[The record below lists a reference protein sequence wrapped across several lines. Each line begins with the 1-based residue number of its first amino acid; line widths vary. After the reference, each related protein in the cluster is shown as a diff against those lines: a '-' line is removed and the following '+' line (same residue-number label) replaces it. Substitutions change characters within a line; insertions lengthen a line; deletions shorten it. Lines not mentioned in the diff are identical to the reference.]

1 MPDYVISSVCCYA
14 VGEEL
19 PLLRG
24 YAALAE
30 DSLLLGDSAA
40 SLEAAADV
48 GDVLEV
54 SDLGQGWLRLEL
66 LDGNLLLSPEG
77 ALERWREALTEVTHL
92 PVAEASAAEFAGEHQ
107 LSAELREALGVGSV
121 PAPEVAEDPVAALE
135 RQRKERLQQQQQEL
149 EAAERQREE
158 DRIALRERAEADK
171 AALAA
176 KQDAKMNKLAAAA
189 ELQEALRSQ
198 EDGQERPEWWEGEFE
213 AGTDLYRMNT
223 DHLLRVADNFRTK
236 QTTAKDA
243 TQAGAPAPAAE
254 AADVTT
260 PETVGPDSSAP
271 GGAAELSAPEAA
283 SGAGPGE
290 ESAETSQAEIP
301 VSTVWVGPDAT
312 GTTEPAVSESVPRQ
326 VSEAIAVSTERTN
339 STVSRQTS
347 KGRGSFARRKNS
359 TGEVARKLSLQ
370 DQAAERTEWWGGE
383 WKSGKETFVDA
394 APSAP
399 GMDAGPSAPEV
410 TAQQQSE
417 PAPTP
422 PGDGAP
428 PSTLGVNIDQA
439 GGLPCVVSSACRFA
453 RGDPLTLERGCAAL
467 TEENVW
473 VGGSPDDLEIAAE
486 FTDVLEVSDLG

>member
-158 DRIALRERAEADK
+158 DKIALRERAEADK

-198 EDGQERPEWWEGEFE
+198 EDGQERPEWWDGEFE

-236 QTTAKDA
+236 QKAAKDA
-243 TQAGAPAPAAE
+243 TQAGAPATASDAQPAE
-254 AADVTT
+254 SMPV
-260 PETVGPDSSAP
+260 
-271 GGAAELSAPEAA
+271 APEA
-283 SGAGPGE
+283 
-290 ESAETSQAEIP
+290 
-301 VSTVWVGPDAT
+301 VPD
-312 GTTEPAVSESVPRQ
+312 
-326 VSEAIAVSTERTN
+326 
-339 STVSRQTS
+339 
-347 KGRGSFARRKNS
+347 
-359 TGEVARKLSLQ
+359 
-370 DQAAERTEWWGGE
+370 
-383 WKSGKETFVDA
+383 
-394 APSAP
+394 
-399 GMDAGPSAPEV
+399 DAGIIATVVIATHSAVHAVIKKRSTPAPEPKRPRNPMYIC
-410 TAQQQSE
+410 QHC
-417 PAPTP
+417 
-422 PGDGAP
+422 D
-428 PSTLGVNIDQA
+428 
-439 GGLPCVVSSACRFA
+439 A
-453 RGDPLTLERGCAAL
+453 RGLHYSSDCPKKGGKGA
-467 TEENVW
+467 TEH
-473 VGGSPDDLEIAAE
+473 A
-486 FTDVLEVSDLG
+486 